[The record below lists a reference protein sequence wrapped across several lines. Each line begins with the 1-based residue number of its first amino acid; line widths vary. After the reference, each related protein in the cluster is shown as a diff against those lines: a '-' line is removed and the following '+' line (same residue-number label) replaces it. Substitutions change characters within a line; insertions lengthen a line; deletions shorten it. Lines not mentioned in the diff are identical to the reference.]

1 MSEVTHRRVIS
12 KRRKVTCS
20 KCNET
25 FDHDYT
31 KKHMLKHHP
40 KMVAEGKTPGVFP
53 VKESDQPTL
62 SSFFSPSSSKS
73 DQPSTSKEAQKE
85 FHEPNTSTSLTPDD
99 LPFFFCIC
107 FSFILSFLL

>member
-1 MSEVTHRRVIS
+1 
-12 KRRKVTCS
+12 
-20 KCNET
+20 
-25 FDHDYT
+25 
-31 KKHMLKHHP
+31 MLKHHP

-53 VKESDQPTL
+53 VKEKDQPIL

-99 LPFFFCIC
+99 VVKE
-107 FSFILSFLL
+107 SFISPSLSKGDLPSTSKESQAEYHELQ